1 MHEDNRIMLVEDFVD
16 FRRLLAAQLRSRHL
30 EVLEFDDG
38 IQARD
43 FLARESPGV
52 VLLDMNLPQLD
63 GIELLKWLRSQ
74 GNQAAVIMISG
85 SEEEL
90 DRVLCLELGA
100 DDFLVKPFS
109 ARELLARI
117 RAVQRRRKQYPV
129 HIAQD
134 ASSPTSD
141 SAEPSSKILRA
152 GKLLLDPE
160 RHHLECDGQAIELTA
175 IEFRLLLC
183 FMRHPKRVFS
193 RSQLLD
199 AAWGRDYVGYE
210 QAVNNHIL
218 RLRRK
223 IGDANDVPRH
233 IQTVKGVG
241 YRFEP

>member
-1 MHEDNRIMLVEDFVD
+1 MLVEDFVD

-117 RAVQRRRKQYPV
+117 R
-129 HIAQD
+129 
-134 ASSPTSD
+134 
-141 SAEPSSKILRA
+141 
-152 GKLLLDPE
+152 
-160 RHHLECDGQAIELTA
+160 
-175 IEFRLLLC
+175 
-183 FMRHPKRVFS
+183 
-193 RSQLLD
+193 
-199 AAWGRDYVGYE
+199 
-210 QAVNNHIL
+210 
-218 RLRRK
+218 
-223 IGDANDVPRH
+223 
-233 IQTVKGVG
+233 
-241 YRFEP
+241 